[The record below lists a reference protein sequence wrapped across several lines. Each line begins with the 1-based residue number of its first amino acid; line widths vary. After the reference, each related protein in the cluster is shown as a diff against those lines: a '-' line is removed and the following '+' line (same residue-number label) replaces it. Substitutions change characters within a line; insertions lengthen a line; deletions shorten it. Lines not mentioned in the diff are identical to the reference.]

1 MRQVG
6 KVYTAIAQA
15 HQDMVDAVTKFIEL
29 GLRHP
34 DLIAATGEELS
45 PIALPYENG
54 YLGKAKF
61 TIDIVWEPNE

>member
-1 MRQVG
+1 
-6 KVYTAIAQA
+6 
-15 HQDMVDAVTKFIEL
+15 MVDAVTKFIEL